1 MPLEPPRRQSDDTK
15 RTYAMREF
23 HPQRCSHLQRRC
35 HRCRP
40 KEIGAEPW
48 QQQETLPGAVWPQWH
63 EGFQQEPMPLRASST
78 VPSPICPGINKLLSF
93 DCLIGAHRLVLRH
106 QCTRLCARASEK
118 NWVSSPLLCT
128 NLTGSPRIWPGIS
141 QAGVDTWQWS
151 TQTGA
156 GR

>member
-1 MPLEPPRRQSDDTK
+1 MSLLPPRRQSDD
-15 RTYAMREF
+15 RHESIQCESF
-23 HPQRCSHLQRRC
+23 HPQRCSHLQCRC

-63 EGFQQEPMPLRASST
+63 EGFQQEPMPLRTSIT
-78 VPSPICPGINKLLSF
+78 VQCPICPSKNKLLSSY
-93 DCLIGAHRLVLRH
+93 CLIEAHRLVLRH
-106 QCTRLCARASEK
+106 QRTRLCAMASEK
-118 NWVSSPLLCT
+118 KWVSSPSLCKT
-128 NLTGSPRIWPGIS
+128 LTESPRIWPGIS
-141 QAGVDTWQWS
+141 QEGVDTWRWS